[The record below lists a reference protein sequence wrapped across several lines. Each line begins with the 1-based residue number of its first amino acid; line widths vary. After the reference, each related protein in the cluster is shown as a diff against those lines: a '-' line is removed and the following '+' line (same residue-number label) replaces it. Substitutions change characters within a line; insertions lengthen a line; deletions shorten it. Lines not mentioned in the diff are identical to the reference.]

1 MTVSEGLVSIET
13 IGVPHIVSDLGEDIT
28 PKGVRLRA
36 ILVVIALS
44 PNKQA
49 NRRWLETMFWP
60 DRSSDQASGSLRQ
73 ALTSIRRSLGSYSD
87 ILKADRLD
95 VTLDMHRVRVDLVD
109 FPKTALEKLHAGRVL
124 LEGTDIASDVFE
136 DWLRQERSILQDRL
150 DRAGRGA
157 GADPLDVKELLH
169 RPIPHYPVLFTEPQS
184 STASLE
190 NFLAEAICSQLA
202 KTATSHI
209 RTEVRL
215 LDGLLAPSIVS
226 PGSKCS
232 IRVTGQN
239 GVFHVIARLTEE
251 PKGKVYWFRQVT
263 LDDTCSEAV
272 IDAAASLAQEA
283 TEAFA
288 ACSAQASDAQK
299 ANGLATQAL
308 EDIFS
313 FDPDRIKAADEKLS
327 LANELDPYAPRPAL
341 QALGRAYHALED
353 PTCDR
358 EALKVEVDDLFNQ
371 SLALDSANPL
381 ALAFLADVQDLV
393 FDDPQT
399 ALSFLSCAL
408 RNNPGIG
415 YAYAS
420 LGALELRRGR
430 TKEAQTAAIR
440 AQRQLENTS
449 MEVFSLMRLCVTNM
463 NMGDI
468 SEASLAA
475 QRAAELA
482 PFSCPPLRHLYALRL
497 SQGNEQGAREALVA
511 LRRMEPEFSMRQ
523 IREDPA
529 FPAPSLRRM
538 GFHQLTDVDL

>member
-1 MTVSEGLVSIET
+1 MGEGLVSIET
-13 IGVPHIVSDLGEDIT
+13 IGVPHIVNDLGDDIT

-44 PNKQA
+44 PHKQA

-73 ALTSIRRSLGSYSD
+73 ALTSIRRSLGAYAD

-95 VTLDMHRVRVDLVD
+95 VTLDPDRVRVDLVD
-109 FPKTALEKLHAGRVL
+109 FPKTALEKLHSGRVL
-124 LEGTDIASDVFE
+124 LEGTDIGSDVFE
-136 DWLRQERSILQDRL
+136 DWLRQERSVLQDRL
-150 DRAGRGA
+150 EKAGGGELGELREVG
-157 GADPLDVKELLH
+157 ELLQMPSH
-169 RPIPHYPVLFTEPQS
+169 HHPVLFTEPQS
-184 STASLE
+184 SAASFE

-215 LDGLLAPSIVS
+215 LDGLLAPSIIS

-232 IRVTGQN
+232 IRVTSQKGS
-239 GVFHVIARLTEE
+239 FHVIARLTQE
-251 PKGKVYWFRQVT
+251 PKGTVYWFRQVT
-263 LDDTCSEAV
+263 LTDSSSDAV

-288 ACSAQASDAQK
+288 ACSQHASDAQK
-299 ANGLATQAL
+299 ANGLATEAL

-313 FDPDRIKAADEKLS
+313 FDPDRIKAADEKLA
-327 LANELDPYAPRPAL
+327 LANDLDPYAPRPAL
-341 QALGRAYHALED
+341 QALGRAYYALED
-353 PTCDR
+353 PTCDK
-358 EALKVEVDDLFNQ
+358 EALKAEVDDLFNQ
-371 SLALDSANPL
+371 SLGLDSANPL

-468 SEASLAA
+468 EEASLAA

-497 SQGNEQGAREALVA
+497 SQGNEQGAREALIA
-511 LRRMEPEFSMRQ
+511 LRRIEPEFSMRQ

-538 GFHQLTDVDL
+538 GFHNLTDVDL